1 MAVKREKKKKGWRRD
16 RPPEVPLINQD
27 PEFFDVFLP
36 DRTSHQMIPPE
47 FLKHFEHKIPKT
59 VILKDLSGRV
69 WHVDIKQG
77 KNGVFMENGWNR
89 FVNDKSLELGQFMVF
104 RYSKQSTTF
113 TVRIF
118 GRDACKSEDQASE
131 KPLIRVKE
139 EEESD
144 QESTLVHQPKRK
156 RGKP

>member
-1 MAVKREKKKKGWRRD
+1 M
-16 RPPEVPLINQD
+16 Q
-27 PEFFDVFLP
+27 
-36 DRTSHQMIPPE
+36 QIPPG
-47 FLKHFEHKIPKT
+47 FLKHFEQKIPKT
-59 VILKDLSGRV
+59 VILKDLTGRV
-69 WHVDIKQG
+69 WHVDIKQE

-104 RYSKQSTTF
+104 RYSKLLTSF

-118 GRDACKSEDQASE
+118 GRDACKSEDQACE

-144 QESTLVHQPKRK
+144 QDSTPIHQPKRK
-156 RGKP
+156 RWKP